1 MIALRADLSD
11 LGYANIS
18 GDAGDR
24 PLVEG
29 VGGLG
34 SQGQWIAGVG
44 VTYLRW

>member
-34 SQGQWIAGVG
+34 LHRASGSRVWA
-44 VTYLRW
+44 